1 MSFNHW
7 MYTKYLNSLD
17 GLIISNSLLE
27 KPISERMYEVS
38 RFINENVE
46 LKKVVENN
54 VEKTFILIKNHRR
67 RQDVKEKIAERSQL
81 ERVKRILPRNTLI
94 SMVSEFDY
102 FVSELLNNIY
112 NYNPVYIK
120 SSKREFSFQEIMN
133 YNNIE
138 EIKKYTIE
146 KEIESVLRCSHSE
159 QFSFLEKKFSIS
171 TLKKFQSWKYFIEIT
186 ERRNLFVHTDGKVSN
201 QYIAVCKREC
211 HQTDVCE
218 GEYLHVDDEYLVN
231 AHRIIYEII
240 FKLNHIILGV
250 VFKDDIDLMGKINT
264 VAINVIF
271 NLLCKENYVLVDL
284 LCEFLLSK
292 DSLIVAEK
300 YKRMIVI
307 NYCLSLKYQGKD
319 KFKNE
324 INKLDWSS
332 CNDVFTLAKSC
343 IDDDNEKSCKIIEKI
358 ISAGA
363 NELSR
368 SSLHD
373 WPLFKKLRGEKIFLD
388 LYEKLYHDS
397 FDDINFIENESLI
410 SEEE

>member
-1 MSFNHW
+1 
-7 MYTKYLNSLD
+7 
-17 GLIISNSLLE
+17 
-27 KPISERMYEVS
+27 
-38 RFINENVE
+38 
-46 LKKVVENN
+46 
-54 VEKTFILIKNHRR
+54 
-67 RQDVKEKIAERSQL
+67 
-81 ERVKRILPRNTLI
+81 
-94 SMVSEFDY
+94 
-102 FVSELLNNIY
+102 
-112 NYNPVYIK
+112 
-120 SSKREFSFQEIMN
+120 
-133 YNNIE
+133 
-138 EIKKYTIE
+138 
-146 KEIESVLRCSHSE
+146 
-159 QFSFLEKKFSIS
+159 
-171 TLKKFQSWKYFIEIT
+171 SWKYFIEIT

-201 QYIAVCKREC
+201 QYIAVCKREF

-271 NLLCKENYVLVDL
+271 NLLCKEDYILVDL

-358 ISAGA
+358 ILAGA
-363 NELSR
+363 NEL
-368 SSLHD
+368 
-373 WPLFKKLRGEKIFLD
+373 
-388 LYEKLYHDS
+388 
-397 FDDINFIENESLI
+397 
-410 SEEE
+410 